1 MQKYSMWKPEIDKKM
16 STKLHQWRDSKKK
29 HNIQGDIETL
39 LGKDCELEKIM
50 RFFKG
55 IGMFVEIET

>member
-1 MQKYSMWKPEIDKKM
+1 MWKPEIDKKM

-50 RFFKG
+50 RFLKG
-55 IGMFVEIET
+55 IGVFEEI